1 MADTFFRRIDHLSEA
16 VGTGSIKAGCT
27 VNQPYAQNQHQ
38 SLHFQH
44 PHGGRSLYLGGPLM
58 ENAFVLLADLAREI
72 ITPTGSNIDRGMI
85 DVAET
90 MARYVLENAP
100 VETGQLRTSGN
111 PWVED
116 NGVRIYDRP
125 SISPREPD

>member
-1 MADTFFRRIDHLSEA
+1 
-16 VGTGSIKAGCT
+16 
-27 VNQPYAQNQHQ
+27 
-38 SLHFQH
+38 
-44 PHGGRSLYLGGPLM
+44 M

-116 NGVRIYDRP
+116 KGVRIYDRP
-125 SISPREPD
+125 PISPREPD

>member
-1 MADTFFRRIDHLSEA
+1 MASTFFARIDHLSDA
-16 VGTGSIKAGCT
+16 VGTGSIVAGCT

-44 PHGGRSLYLGGPLM
+44 PHGGRALFLGGPLM
-58 ENAFVLLADLAREI
+58 ENAFTLLADLAREV
-72 ITPTGSNIDRGMI
+72 ITPNGSNIDQGMI

-100 VETGQLRTSGN
+100 VETGQLRTSGS

-116 NGVRIYDRP
+116 HGVRIYDRP
-125 SISPREPD
+125 PISPREAE